1 MSPMLDC
8 LVPDLIGSWTV
19 MLAKWIVVDASNRA
33 AFDEAQKRWPD
44 LVDYDGF
51 IVQVGGW
58 VDTFPATAGILGLWR
73 NFGAYRQFM
82 ETGHAE
88 IAPQQKEISE
98 RIETTIASVIM
109 YINQPD
115 PQLLAGSAECLRV
128 SDVTLQPNS
137 SPIFVARQMEIWNP
151 ALGSADGMLGAL
163 ICRVDG
169 NRDRFLGAS
178 FWRDRA
184 ALENFQATVFPATSE
199 QAGTEEYMKSLVSY
213 HFALEP
219 AWRVVKPA

>member
-1 MSPMLDC
+1 
-8 LVPDLIGSWTV
+8 

-33 AFDEAQKRWPD
+33 AFDETQKRWSE
-44 LVDYDGF
+44 LVEYDGF

-58 VDTFPATAGILGLWR
+58 VDTFPAKAGILGLWR
-73 NFGAYRQFM
+73 NLSVYRQFM

-88 IAPQQKEISE
+88 IAPQQKEICE
-98 RIETTIASVIM
+98 RIEITIASVIM

-169 NRDRFLGAS
+169 NRDRFLAAS
-178 FWRDRA
+178 FWHNRA
-184 ALENFQATVFPATSE
+184 ALENFQATIFPATSE

-213 HFALEP
+213 HSVLEP

>member
-1 MSPMLDC
+1 
-8 LVPDLIGSWTV
+8 
-19 MLAKWIVVDASNRA
+19 MLAKWIAVDASNRA
-33 AFDEAQKRWPD
+33 AFDDAQKRWSD
-44 LVDYDGF
+44 LVKYDGF

-58 VDTFPATAGILGLWR
+58 VDTFPAKAGILRIWR

-82 ETGHAE
+82 ETGHTELAL
-88 IAPQQKEISE
+88 QQKEVCE
-98 RIETTIASVIM
+98 HIEITTAGVIM
-109 YINQPD
+109 HINQPD
-115 PQLLAGSAECLRV
+115 PRLLAGSAECLRV
-128 SDVTLQPNS
+128 SDFTLQPNS

-163 ICRVDG
+163 ICHVEG

-184 ALENFQATVFPATSE
+184 ALENFQTTVFPATSQ
-199 QAGTEEYMKSLVSY
+199 QAETESYTKSLVSY

-219 AWRVVKPA
+219 GWRVVKPA

>member
-1 MSPMLDC
+1 
-8 LVPDLIGSWTV
+8 
-19 MLAKWIVVDASNRA
+19 MLAKWIAVDASNRA
-33 AFDEAQKRWPD
+33 AFDEAQKRWSD
-44 LVDYDGF
+44 LVEYDGF

-58 VDTFPATAGILGLWR
+58 VDTFPAKAGILGLWR
-73 NFGAYRQFM
+73 NLSVYRQFM

-88 IAPQQKEISE
+88 IAPQQKEICE
-98 RIETTIASVIM
+98 RIDITIASVIM

-169 NRDRFLGAS
+169 NRDRFLAAS
-178 FWRDRA
+178 FWRNRA
-184 ALENFQATVFPATSE
+184 ALENFQATVFPVTSE
-199 QAGTEEYMKSLVSY
+199 QAGTQEYMKSLVSY

-219 AWRVVKPA
+219 AWRVMKPG

>member
-1 MSPMLDC
+1 
-8 LVPDLIGSWTV
+8 

-33 AFDEAQKRWPD
+33 AFDEAQKRWSD
-44 LVDYDGF
+44 LVENDGF

-58 VDTFPATAGILGLWR
+58 VESFPAKAAIIALWR

-88 IAPQQKEISE
+88 LASEQKEIFE
-98 RIETTIASVIM
+98 HIEITVAGVIM
-109 YINQPD
+109 HINQPD
-115 PQLLAGSAECLRV
+115 PRLLAYSAECLRV

-151 ALGSADGMLGAL
+151 ALRSADGMLGAL
-163 ICRVDG
+163 VCRVDG
-169 NRDRFLGAS
+169 NRDRFLAAS

-184 ALENFQATVFPATSE
+184 ALENFQATVFPATSKE
-199 QAGTEEYMKSLVSY
+199 AETETYMKSLVSY

>member
-1 MSPMLDC
+1 
-8 LVPDLIGSWTV
+8 

-33 AFDEAQKRWPD
+33 AFDEAQKRWSD
-44 LVDYDGF
+44 LLEYDGF
-51 IVQVGGW
+51 VVQVGGW
-58 VDTFPATAGILGLWR
+58 VDTFPAKAGILGLWR

-88 IAPQQKEISE
+88 LALQQKEICE
-98 RIETTIASVIM
+98 HIEITVAGVIM
-109 YINQPD
+109 QINQPD
-115 PQLLAGSAECLRV
+115 PRLLAESAECSRV
-128 SDVTLQPNS
+128 SDVTLQPNN

-151 ALGSADGMLGAL
+151 ALRSADGMLGAL

-169 NRDRFLGAS
+169 NRDRFLGVS

-184 ALENFQATVFPATSE
+184 ALENFQATVFPATSK
-199 QAGTEEYMKSLVSY
+199 QAEMETYMKSLVSY

-219 AWRVVKPA
+219 AWRVVKPG

>member
-1 MSPMLDC
+1 
-8 LVPDLIGSWTV
+8 
-19 MLAKWIVVDASNRA
+19 MLAKWIAVDASNRA
-33 AFDEAQKRWPD
+33 AFDEAQKRWSD
-44 LVDYDGF
+44 LVEYDGF

-58 VDTFPATAGILGLWR
+58 VDTFPAKAGILGLWR
-73 NFGAYRQFM
+73 SLSAYRQFM

-88 IAPQQKEISE
+88 MAPQQKEICE
-98 RIETTIASVIM
+98 RIDITIASVIM

-169 NRDRFLGAS
+169 NRDRFLAAS
-178 FWRDRA
+178 FWRNRA
-184 ALENFQATVFPATSE
+184 ALENFQATIFPATSE

-213 HFALEP
+213 HFVLEP
-219 AWRVVKPA
+219 EWRVVKPA

>member
-1 MSPMLDC
+1 
-8 LVPDLIGSWTV
+8 
-19 MLAKWIVVDASNRA
+19 MLAKWIAVDASNRA
-33 AFDEAQKRWPD
+33 AFDEAHKRWSD
-44 LVDYDGF
+44 LVEYDGF

-58 VDTFPATAGILGLWR
+58 VDTFPAKAGILGLWR
-73 NFGAYRQFM
+73 NLSAYRQFM
-82 ETGHAE
+82 ETGYAE
-88 IAPQQKEISE
+88 IAPQQKEICG
-98 RIETTIASVIM
+98 RIDITIASVIM

-151 ALGSADGMLGAL
+151 ALGSAAGMLGAL

-169 NRDRFLGAS
+169 NRDRFLAAS
-178 FWRDRA
+178 FWGNRA
-184 ALENFQATVFPATSE
+184 ALENFQATIFPATSKK
-199 QAGTEEYMKSLVSY
+199 AGTEEYMKSLVSY

-219 AWRVVKPA
+219 EWRVVKIA

>member
-1 MSPMLDC
+1 
-8 LVPDLIGSWTV
+8 
-19 MLAKWIVVDASNRA
+19 MLAKWIAVDASNRA
-33 AFDEAQKRWPD
+33 AFDEAQKRWSD
-44 LVDYDGF
+44 LIEYEGF

-58 VDTFPATAGILGLWR
+58 VDTFPAKAGILGLWR
-73 NFGAYRQFM
+73 NLGAYRQFM
-82 ETGHAE
+82 ETGHPE
-88 IAPQQKEISE
+88 IAPQQNEISE

-115 PQLLAGSAECLRV
+115 PQLLAGSAEYLRV

-199 QAGTEEYMKSLVSY
+199 KAGTEEYMKSLVSY

-219 AWRVVKPA
+219 GWRVVRPA

>member
-1 MSPMLDC
+1 
-8 LVPDLIGSWTV
+8 

-33 AFDEAQKRWPD
+33 AFDEAQKRWSD
-44 LVDYDGF
+44 LVENDGF

-58 VDTFPATAGILGLWR
+58 VDSFPTKAGIVALWR
-73 NFGAYRQFM
+73 NFAAYRQFM
-82 ETGHAE
+82 ETHHAE
-88 IAPQQKEISE
+88 LAPQQKETFE
-98 RIETTIASVIM
+98 HIEITVAGVIM
-109 YINQPD
+109 HINQPD
-115 PQLLAGSAECLRV
+115 PRLLAASAECLRV

-151 ALGSADGMLGAL
+151 ALRSADGMLGAL

-169 NRDRFLGAS
+169 DHDRFLAAS

-184 ALENFQATVFPATSE
+184 ALENFQTTVFPATSK
-199 QAGTEEYMKSLVSY
+199 QADMQTYMKSLVSY

-219 AWRVVKPA
+219 AWRVVKPN

>member
-1 MSPMLDC
+1 
-8 LVPDLIGSWTV
+8 
-19 MLAKWIVVDASNRA
+19 MLAKWIAVDASNRA
-33 AFDEAQKRWPD
+33 AFDEAQKAWSD
-44 LVDYDGF
+44 LVAYDGF

-58 VDTFPATAGILGLWR
+58 VDTFPAKAGILGLWR

-82 ETGHAE
+82 ESGHAE
-88 IAPQQKEISE
+88 IAPQQKESCE
-98 RIETTIASVIM
+98 RIEITIASVIM
-109 YINQPD
+109 HINDPD
-115 PQLLAGSAECLRV
+115 PQLLARSAECLRV

-151 ALGSADGMLGAL
+151 VLGSADGMLGAL

-169 NRDRFLGAS
+169 DRDRFLAAS

-184 ALENFQATVFPATSE
+184 ALENFQATVFPATSKE
-199 QAGTEEYMKSLVSY
+199 AETETYMKSLVSY

-219 AWRVVKPA
+219 AWQVVKPV